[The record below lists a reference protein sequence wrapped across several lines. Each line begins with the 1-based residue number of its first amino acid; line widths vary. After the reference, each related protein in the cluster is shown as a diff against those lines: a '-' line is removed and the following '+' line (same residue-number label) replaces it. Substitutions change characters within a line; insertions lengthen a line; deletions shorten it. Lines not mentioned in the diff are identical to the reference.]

1 MCLLVI
7 SIFSVA
13 KVRILSETNSN
24 LLGKLHKN
32 FLIVTECKVLCK
44 KYNKMSGRTLF

>member
-13 KVRILSETNSN
+13 KVRILSEIN
-24 LLGKLHKN
+24 
-32 FLIVTECKVLCK
+32 
-44 KYNKMSGRTLF
+44 NKMMEKMCLVCHFVILMMNYDGKHNKQAA